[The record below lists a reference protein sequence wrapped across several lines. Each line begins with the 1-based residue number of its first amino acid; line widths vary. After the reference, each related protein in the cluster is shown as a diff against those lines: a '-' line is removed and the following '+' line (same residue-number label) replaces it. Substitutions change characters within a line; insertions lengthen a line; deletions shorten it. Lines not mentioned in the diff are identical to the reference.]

1 MRVAVVAPTTIPSK
15 KANTLQVMKMTQAI
29 SSIGHSVH
37 LIIPD
42 STHSSDE
49 AKRSWDFLA
58 DQYGLQAKFPIDWLS
73 ARASLR
79 KYDFA
84 WKAVRWARHWGADV
98 IYTRL
103 PQAAALAA
111 NRNMNTIFEI
121 HDLPQGTFG
130 PKLLRLFLR
139 GSDAEKLVVISKA
152 LADDLQRESYL
163 LPNSQILEILPDGVD
178 LWRFEGLPAPDESR
192 EILAPILESQHLAA
206 GSTFSTEQITIGYTG
221 HLYPGRGVNL
231 ILEFAARIPG
241 ANFLIVGGEQ
251 SDVHKLQEQ
260 VKNRQLDNVTLTGF
274 VPNTDLPQYQAA
286 CDVLLMPYQSKV
298 AASSGGDI
306 GRYLSPM
313 KLFEYLACGRAI
325 CSSNLPVLQEIL
337 SNENAVLLPPDEVDA
352 WVAAIQ
358 DLIDNPNLR
367 RDLGEKARKTAQK
380 YSWKARAEKIF
391 NDIEVSKVI

>member
-1 MRVAVVAPTTIPSK
+1 MRVAVVAPTPIPSK

-29 SSIGHSVH
+29 SSIGHPVH

-42 STHSSDE
+42 STQSSDE
-49 AKRSWDFLA
+49 TKRSWDYLA
-58 DQYGLQAKFPIDWLS
+58 DQYGLQAKFPMDWLPV
-73 ARASLR
+73 RASLR

-84 WKAVRWARHWGADV
+84 WKAIRWARKWEADV

-111 NRNMNTIFEI
+111 NRNMITIFEV
-121 HDLPQGTFG
+121 HDLPQGRFG

-139 GSDAEKLVVISKA
+139 GKDAEKLVVISKA

-163 LPNSQILEILPDGVD
+163 LPNSQLLEVLPDGVD
-178 LWRFEGLPAPDESR
+178 LWRFESLPAPDEGR
-192 EILAPILESQHLAA
+192 ELLAPILESQYQEA
-206 GSTFSTEQITIGYTG
+206 GLTFSTEQSTIGYTG

-231 ILEFAARIPG
+231 ILEIAARIPG

-251 SDVHKLQEQ
+251 SDVRKLKEQ

-274 VPNTDLPQYQAA
+274 VPNADLPQYQAA
-286 CDVLLMPYQSKV
+286 CDVFLMPYQAKV

-358 DLIDNPNLR
+358 NLIDNPNLR
-367 RDLGEKARKTAQK
+367 MDLGDKARKTAQK
-380 YSWKARAEKIF
+380 YSWKARAEEIF
-391 NDIEVSKVI
+391 KNIEVSSVI